1 MIRSRNSEVLGMNVS
16 HQRAGNRSLTV
27 FVLAPALVCLTR
39 IMWPSPSNTGVHLPT
54 LRSCAQLRPAQR
66 RSREVAVDSVL
77 RTEPPHGARLPAV
90 ERLGSA
96 VLAHT

>member
-16 HQRAGNRSLTV
+16 HQRAGKRSLTV

-54 LRSCAQLRPAQR
+54 RRSCAQLRPRSGAHARSQSIPCCAQNR
-66 RSREVAVDSVL
+66 RTVL
-77 RTEPPHGARLPAV
+77 DCRR
-90 ERLGSA
+90 
-96 VLAHT
+96 